1 MTDGKI
7 CKAVSLPCMWCCDKT
22 DESYRWICYK
32 TSRHNNLQM
41 RVLHFT
47 RWLSFFERL
56 LQITYRLGIKKR
68 QARGDNKLKLQN
80 KKQTIQELFKTNIR
94 FQIDEVTRGRT
105 ESQKTDTQLEWFLKN
120 YRKSAKTRFELN
132 TKELNKYEKDTAKV
146 VVKQHSWFYMP
157 TSVHKIQ

>member
-1 MTDGKI
+1 M
-7 CKAVSLPCMWCCDKT
+7 
-22 DESYRWICYK
+22 
-32 TSRHNNLQM
+32 
-41 RVLHFT
+41 
-47 RWLSFFERL
+47 